1 MGVTVLHDGSD
12 PGEEVRAWC
21 EGRQGWRCVE
31 RTSMNGSEDECI
43 VYMGDV
49 IPEDI
54 SRTFN
59 KMLVVTKKTGLTL
72 WLLKRPRKK
81 PQDCSGFKIQP
92 FVRM

>member
-1 MGVTVLHDGSD
+1 MLHDGSD

-54 SRTFN
+54 SRA
-59 KMLVVTKKTGLTL
+59 KKVLVNVETRGRERWAQCCSTL
-72 WLLKRPRKK
+72 
-81 PQDCSGFKIQP
+81 
-92 FVRM
+92 